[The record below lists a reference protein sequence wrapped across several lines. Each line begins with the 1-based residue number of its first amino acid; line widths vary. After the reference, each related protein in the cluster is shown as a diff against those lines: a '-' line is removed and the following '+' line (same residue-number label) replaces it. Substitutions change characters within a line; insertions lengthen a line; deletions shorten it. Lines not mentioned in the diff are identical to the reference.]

1 MDEIEARA
9 DGDIAGIAVH
19 TASRL
24 TDHARSDEI
33 LVSRVIGDLLA
44 GTGVELVDRGS
55 HQPKGLP
62 TPVQI
67 HASHELRTAA
77 ERKRRRSNPVGR
89 GRSG

>member
-9 DGDIAGIAVH
+9 DGEIAGIALH

-24 TDHARSDEI
+24 TDHARGDEI

-67 HASHELRTAA
+67 QAVTS
-77 ERKRRRSNPVGR
+77 
-89 GRSG
+89 